1 MAVMMTLTLVLGTVV
16 PVVLQT
22 RPSRHVGKRTV
33 SVLRK
38 SSGTMVVS
46 PSLTRMVCRL
56 NPATNIPM
64 TNNSPYRF
72 SSVRAIFCFQK
83 KFS

>member
-1 MAVMMTLTLVLGTVV
+1 MPDTKKNTHQSNHRSEAAY
-16 PVVLQT
+16 
-22 RPSRHVGKRTV
+22 S
-33 SVLRK
+33 
-38 SSGTMVVS
+38 VS